1 MTQTRQPVT
10 SQPDQGPARPAINY
24 RPQVDTGFLGI
35 NWGVRTPSLRF
46 YRFRPLA
53 RLLAWWEL
61 RSSPRMDGPRDLS
74 DLLAPGQ
81 QQPASIPAYYLF
93 NPVHRMSADGLGWMH
108 PRMGRR
114 YERMAEDFTYAAREN
129 IEAWIRMATA
139 GLPPPRRI
147 IDLATGTGV
156 NAFVYAELF
165 PDAEVVGID
174 IAPSLLRWAR
184 HRAEQR
190 GMRNLRF
197 YHMDC
202 ADLSYFPDDHFDI
215 VHEGMV
221 FHEMPAP
228 WILRTLRE
236 MVRVARPGGLLGFSD
251 WRIPGPEETG
261 QWRKYAAQA
270 RAGVEPFMV
279 EYARTN
285 WPERLREL
293 GCTVEQ
299 TDQAANSATWR
310 AIKGPDAGR
319 LLVETAS
326 WPSMQGVPPAEPAIL
341 GGPPAGGTR
350 PG

>member
-1 MTQTRQPVT
+1 MTQASQSAPGAPAAPT
-10 SQPDQGPARPAINY
+10 SGRPPITY

-35 NWGVRTPSLRF
+35 NWGVRTWSLRF
-46 YRFRPLA
+46 YRYRLLA
-53 RLLAWWEL
+53 RLMAWWEL

-81 QQPASIPAYYLF
+81 EHAASIPSYYLF
-93 NPVHRMSADGLGWMH
+93 DPVHRMSPDGLGWMH

-114 YERMAEDFTYAAREN
+114 YERMAEDFTYAARDN
-129 IEAWIRMATA
+129 IAAWVRAATA
-139 GLPPPRRI
+139 GMPPPRRI

-165 PDAEVVGID
+165 PEAEVIGID

-184 HRAEQR
+184 QRAAER
-190 GMRNLRF
+190 GLENLRF

-202 ADLSYFPDDHFDI
+202 ADLSVFPADTFDI

-221 FHEMPAP
+221 FHEMPAR
-228 WILRTLRE
+228 WTLRTLRE

-251 WRIPGPEETG
+251 WRIPAPDDVG
-261 QWRKYAAQA
+261 QWKKYEAQV
-270 RAGVEPFMV
+270 RVRVEPFIL

-293 GCTVEQ
+293 GCSVEQ
-299 TDQAANSATWR
+299 TDQAANSATWK
-310 AIKGPDAGR
+310 AFKGPDSNRLLAETADWPVTWGRAEPGAGAGR
-319 LLVETAS
+319 
-326 WPSMQGVPPAEPAIL
+326 
-341 GGPPAGGTR
+341 AGGAASA
-350 PG
+350 